1 MLRPMAVA
9 RELDDIT
16 RSLVRHRHEHPP
28 VRDVNQE
35 HDRRLKAGDRI
46 AGDFARV
53 VGSWTF
59 VIFQGVLLVIWILLN
74 ALGFTRHWD
83 GYPFQLLNLI
93 LSFEAAFGMPLV
105 LMALNRVSA
114 RSRLSAQ
121 QAYEEGVKSEEEVKS
136 VMTHLEVQDEVM
148 LQVLHRLE
156 RFDRELRKISR
167 RLGVAEEPA

>member
-1 MLRPMAVA
+1 
-9 RELDDIT
+9 
-16 RSLVRHRHEHPP
+16 
-28 VRDVNQE
+28 
-35 HDRRLKAGDRI
+35 
-46 AGDFARV
+46 
-53 VGSWTF
+53 
-59 VIFQGVLLVIWILLN
+59 
-74 ALGFTRHWD
+74 
-83 GYPFQLLNLI
+83 I

-156 RFDRELRKISR
+156 RLDRELRKISR
-167 RLGVAEEPA
+167 RLGGADAPGWGSARCDREPRGRWLWGRSPTAPRPRPPPRSGRRRRDSPPACPYPGRHPGSPAGPGERAGRPQGAPEASRPGRAEPGA